1 MSFDWLKYA
10 ENEDGPGPIPGNEEA
25 GTAEG
30 IKQKVPAHLRFSA
43 GFRYSVEKC
52 NFQQAGFFISL
63 YFITFPFLTSNLKR
77 FSKKPSRFNLNSH
90 VIHVIPQ
97 Y

>member
-1 MSFDWLKYA
+1 MSFDWLKYV

-52 NFQQAGFFISL
+52 NFQQAGIFHKFIFYNVSI
-63 YFITFPFLTSNLKR
+63 FHIKPQEIFEKAFTF
-77 FSKKPSRFNLNSH
+77 
-90 VIHVIPQ
+90 
-97 Y
+97 